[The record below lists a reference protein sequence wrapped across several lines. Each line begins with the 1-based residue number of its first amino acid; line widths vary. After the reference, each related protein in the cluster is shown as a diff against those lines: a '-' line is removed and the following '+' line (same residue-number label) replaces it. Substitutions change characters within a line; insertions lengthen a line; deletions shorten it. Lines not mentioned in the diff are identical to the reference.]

1 MDHAGRAVTVTS
13 PGVRRKFTLCSM
25 DGLEW
30 PRPLTGRPDA
40 AAAVLLPS
48 SSPLG
53 NSTMPGMPSR
63 KSADAPAPTGFLGPD
78 RNWHL
83 GAGLMTAATAVAFTI
98 WAFTHT
104 GTDINVLLLILA
116 IAFGLF
122 MAFNI
127 GGNDV
132 ANSFGTSVGAG
143 TLTMKQALVVA
154 AVFEVSG
161 AVLAGGS
168 VTETVRSGIVDIEA
182 MDVDPFSFA
191 YIMMAAL
198 LGAAVW
204 LLLATR
210 MGWPVS
216 TTHAIIGGIVG
227 AAVTTGVVTGSGGF
241 EMVQWGEIGQ
251 IAISWVLSPLLGGVA
266 AYLLFGLIKRHILTP
281 AARAIVLGS
290 RGFDDA
296 EDDEDDGD
304 EDGTGRHVPGYERV
318 TELQQSAFAESAAL
332 DLTPGSPGAE
342 LAEQASHLSKKERKA
357 ARKVERRAA
366 YHALEK
372 RVPPL
377 AAVGAVLLAAMLV
390 FKGLDNTGLTIST
403 GGGVLMLI
411 MLAIGVWIATTVFAR
426 ALKKQSISRA
436 TFIMFSWMQVFT
448 ACAFAFS
455 HGANDI
461 ANAVGPFAAVLEVLR
476 TGAISSEAAV
486 PTAVLAAFGVA
497 LISGLWFVGR
507 KVIHTVGTGLTAM
520 HPSSG
525 FAAELA
531 AATIVLLASVLG
543 LPVSSTHIL
552 IGAVLGVGIVNH
564 AANWKLMRPIF
575 LAWIITLP
583 AAASIG
589 AVVVLVLRAMF

>member
-1 MDHAGRAVTVTS
+1 M
-13 PGVRRKFTLCSM
+13 PGTPAQKT
-25 DGLEW
+25 
-30 PRPLTGRPDA
+30 PDA
-40 AAAVLLPS
+40 PI
-48 SSPLG
+48 
-53 NSTMPGMPSR
+53 
-63 KSADAPAPTGFLGPD
+63 SAGFLGPD

-98 WAFTHT
+98 WAFART
-104 GTDINVLLLILA
+104 GTDVNAFLLILA

-168 VTETVRSGIVDIEA
+168 VTETVRSGIVDIGA
-182 MDVDPFSFA
+182 MDMDPLSFA
-191 YIMMAAL
+191 FIMMAAL

-227 AAVTTGVVTGSGGF
+227 AAVTTGIVTGTDGF

-251 IAISWVLSPLLGGVA
+251 IAISWVLSPLLGGIS
-266 AYLLFGLIKRHILTP
+266 AYLLFGAIKRHILAP
-281 AARAIVLGS
+281 ASRAIALGS
-290 RGFDDA
+290 RGFDDS
-296 EDDEDDGD
+296 EDDDEDDD
-304 EDGTGRHVPGYERV
+304 DAEDTEDGSHRHVSGFERV
-318 TELQQSAFAESAAL
+318 SELQQSAFAESAAL
-332 DLTPGSPGAE
+332 DLTPGGPGAE
-342 LAEQASHLSKKERKA
+342 LAEHASHLSKKERKA

-377 AAVGAVLLAAMLV
+377 AAGAAVLIAAMLV
-390 FKGLDNTGLTIST
+390 FKGLKNVGLDLSL
-403 GGGVLMLI
+403 GSGVLLLV
-411 MLAIGVWIATTVFAR
+411 MLALAVWMATTVFAR

-436 TFIMFSWMQVFT
+436 TFIMFSWLQVFT

-461 ANAVGPFAAVLEVLR
+461 ANAIGPFVAVLDVLR
-476 TGAISSEAAV
+476 TGTIAQEAAV
-486 PTAVLAAFGVA
+486 PTAALVAFGVA

-507 KVIHTVGTGLTAM
+507 KVIHTVGTGLTTM

-531 AATIVLLASVLG
+531 AATVVLLASVLG

-552 IGAVLGVGIVNH
+552 IGAVLGVGMVNH

-575 LAWIITLP
+575 LAWLITLP
-583 AAASIG
+583 AAAGIG
-589 AVVVLVLRAMF
+589 AVVVLILRAVF

>member
-1 MDHAGRAVTVTS
+1 MSRTNLQTPTDPPVT
-13 PGVRRKFTLCSM
+13 
-25 DGLEW
+25 
-30 PRPLTGRPDA
+30 
-40 AAAVLLPS
+40 
-48 SSPLG
+48 
-53 NSTMPGMPSR
+53 
-63 KSADAPAPTGFLGPD
+63 TGFLGAD

-83 GAGLMTAATAVAFTI
+83 GAGLMTAATVVAFTI
-98 WAFTHT
+98 WSFSHA
-104 GTDINVLLLILA
+104 GGDVNALLLILA

-143 TLTMKQALVVA
+143 TLTMKQALLVA

-168 VTETVRSGIVDIEA
+168 VTETVRSGIVDIDGMH
-182 MDVDPFSFA
+182 MDPQSFA
-191 YIMMAAL
+191 YIMMSAL

-204 LLLATR
+204 LLLATK

-227 AAVTTGVVTGSGGF
+227 AAVTTGIVTGTGGF
-241 EMVQWGEIGQ
+241 AMVQWSEIGA
-251 IAISWVLSPLLGGVA
+251 IATSWILSPLLGGVTA
-266 AYLLFGLIKRHILTP
+266 FLLFGAIKRHILAP
-281 AARAIVLGS
+281 ASRAIALGS

-296 EDDEDDGD
+296 EDDDDEDDDDD
-304 EDGTGRHVPGYERV
+304 EEENRHVPGYERV

-332 DLTPGSPGAE
+332 DLTPGGPGAE
-342 LAEQASHLSKKERKA
+342 LAEHAATLTKKERKA
-357 ARKVERRAA
+357 ARKIERKAA

-377 AAVGAVLLAAMLV
+377 AAGAAVVIAAMLV
-390 FKGLDNTGLTIST
+390 FKGLKNVGFEVTI
-403 GGGVLMLI
+403 GGGLLLLMMI
-411 MLAIGVWIATTVFAR
+411 ALAVWMAVTVFAR

-448 ACAFAFS
+448 ASAFAFS

-461 ANAVGPFAAVLEVLR
+461 ANAVGPFAAVLDVVR
-476 TGAISSEAAV
+476 TGAISEEAAV
-486 PTAVLAAFGVA
+486 PTAVLVAFGIA
-497 LISGLWFVGR
+497 LVSGLWFVGR
-507 KVIHTVGTGLTAM
+507 RVIATVGTGLTTM

-531 AATIVLLASVLG
+531 AAAVVLLASVLG

-552 IGAVLGVGIVNH
+552 IGAVLGVGIVNR
-564 AANWKLMRPIF
+564 AANWKLMRPIA

-589 AVVVLVLRAMF
+589 AIVVLVLRAAF

>member
-1 MDHAGRAVTVTS
+1 MSHDV
-13 PGVRRKFTLCSM
+13 
-25 DGLEW
+25 LE
-30 PRPLTGRPDA
+30 PKRQ
-40 AAAVLLPS
+40 
-48 SSPLG
+48 
-53 NSTMPGMPSR
+53 
-63 KSADAPAPTGFLGPD
+63 FLGPD

-83 GAGLMTAATAVAFTI
+83 AFGVLTLGTLI
-98 WAFTHT
+98 LCIYWALGYT
-104 GTDINVLLLILA
+104 GTGSWGILITT
-116 IAFGLF
+116 IVVGLF

-168 VTETVRSGIVDIEA
+168 VTETVRSGIVDLDQ
-182 MDVDPFSFA
+182 MQVDAPAFT
-191 YIMMAAL
+191 YIMMSAL

-227 AAVTTGVVTGSGGF
+227 AAVTTGLVTGTGGLA
-241 EMVQWGEIGQ
+241 MVQWGEIGQ
-251 IAISWVLSPLLGGVA
+251 IAISWVLSPVLGGIA
-266 AYLLFGLIKRHILTP
+266 AFLLFGAIKRRILAP
-281 AARAIVLGS
+281 AARAIALGS
-290 RGFDDA
+290 RGFDDG
-296 EDDEDDGD
+296 DDEDDAD
-304 EDGTGRHVPGYERV
+304 DPEQSRHVPGYERL
-318 TELQQSAFAESAAL
+318 TELQQTAFAESAEL
-332 DLTPGSPGAE
+332 DRSPGSPGAE
-342 LAEQASHLSKKERKA
+342 LVERAEQLTKKQRKA
-357 ARKVERRAA
+357 ARNVERKAA

-377 AAVGAVLLAAMLV
+377 AAGAAVVIASMLMFKGLKNVGLDITPWGGAVLL
-390 FKGLDNTGLTIST
+390 T
-403 GGGVLMLI
+403 
-411 MLAIGVWIATTVFAR
+411 MLAVAVWIGTRVFAR
-426 ALKKQSISRA
+426 ALRTQTISQA
-436 TFIMFSWMQVFT
+436 TFIMFSWLQVFT

-461 ANAVGPFAAVLEVLR
+461 ANAVGPFAAVLDVLR
-476 TGAISSEAAV
+476 TGTVSQEAAV
-486 PTAVLAAFGVA
+486 PMAVLVAFGIA
-497 LISGLWFVGR
+497 LVSGLWFVGR
-507 KVIHTVGTGLTAM
+507 KVIQTVGSGLTTM

-531 AATIVLLASVLG
+531 AAATVLLASVLG

-552 IGAVLGVGIVNH
+552 IGAVLGVGIVNR

-583 AAASIG
+583 AAAGIG
-589 AVVVLVLRAMF
+589 AVAVLVMRAIF

>member
-1 MDHAGRAVTVTS
+1 MARTS
-13 PGVRRKFTLCSM
+13 AQ
-25 DGLEW
+25 D
-30 PRPLTGRPDA
+30 
-40 AAAVLLPS
+40 
-48 SSPLG
+48 
-53 NSTMPGMPSR
+53 ST
-63 KSADAPAPTGFLGPD
+63 DAPVTQGFLGPD
-78 RNWHL
+78 RSWHV
-83 GAGLMTAATAVAFTI
+83 GAGLLTLATVVAFTI

-104 GTDINVLLLILA
+104 GTDVNAFLLILA

-168 VTETVRSGIVDIEA
+168 VTETVRSGIVDLEG
-182 MDVDPFSFA
+182 MSLDPLAFA
-191 YIMMAAL
+191 LIMMSAL

-227 AAVTTGVVTGSGGF
+227 AAVTTGLVTGTGGF
-241 EMVQWGEIGQ
+241 AMVQWGEIGK
-251 IAISWVLSPLLGGVA
+251 IAVSWILSPLLGGIA
-266 AYLLFGLIKRHILTP
+266 SFLLFGAIKRRILAP
-281 AARAIVLGS
+281 AARAIALGS
-290 RGFDDA
+290 RGYDDA
-296 EDDEDDGD
+296 EDDDDDDEEDDAD
-304 EDGTGRHVPGYERV
+304 ESWQRHVPASERM

-332 DLTPGSPGAE
+332 DLTPGGPGAE
-342 LAEQASHLSKKERKA
+342 LIEASADLTKKERKA
-357 ARKVERRAA
+357 ARKVERKAA

-377 AAVGAVLLAAMLV
+377 AAGAAMLLAAMLV
-390 FKGLDNTGLTIST
+390 FKGLDNVGLNISV
-403 GGGVLMLI
+403 GGGVLMLV
-411 MLAIGVWIATTVFAR
+411 MLALGVWMATTIFAR

-461 ANAVGPFAAVLEVLR
+461 ANAIGPFVAVLDVLK
-476 TGAISSEAAV
+476 TGQIGAEAAV
-486 PTAVLAAFGVA
+486 PTAALIAFGVA
-497 LISGLWFVGR
+497 LVSGLWFVGR

-564 AANWKLMRPIF
+564 AANWRLMRPIF

-583 AAASIG
+583 AAAGIG
-589 AVVVLVLRAMF
+589 AAGVLVLRAIF

>member
-1 MDHAGRAVTVTS
+1 
-13 PGVRRKFTLCSM
+13 
-25 DGLEW
+25 
-30 PRPLTGRPDA
+30 
-40 AAAVLLPS
+40 
-48 SSPLG
+48 
-53 NSTMPGMPSR
+53 MPGMPPQ
-63 KSADAPAPTGFLGPD
+63 KTADAPVSTGGLGPD

-83 GAGLMTAATAVAFTI
+83 GAGLMTLATVVAFTI
-98 WAFTHT
+98 WAFAHT
-104 GTDINVLLLILA
+104 GSGANAFLLILA
-116 IAFGLF
+116 VAFGLF

-161 AVLAGGS
+161 AVLAGSS
-168 VTETVRSGIVDIEA
+168 VTETVRSGIVDIDA
-182 MDVDPFSFA
+182 MHVDPLSFA
-191 YIMMAAL
+191 LIMMAAL
-198 LGAAVW
+198 LGAAIW

-227 AAVTTGVVTGSGGF
+227 AALTTGAITGTGSLG
-241 EMVQWGEIGQ
+241 MVQWSEIGQ
-251 IAISWVLSPLLGGVA
+251 IAISWVLSPLLGGLA
-266 AYLLFGLIKRHILTP
+266 AYLLFGAIKRHILAP
-281 AARAIVLGS
+281 SARAIALGS

-296 EDDEDDGD
+296 EDEDDDDEDED
-304 EDGTGRHVPGYERV
+304 EDEDSTRHVAGYERV
-318 TELQQSAFAESAAL
+318 SELQQAAFAESAAL
-332 DLTPGSPGAE
+332 DLTPGGPGAE

-357 ARKVERRAA
+357 ARKVERKAA

-377 AAVGAVLLAAMLV
+377 AAGAAVLLAAMLV
-390 FKGLDNTGLTIST
+390 FKGLKNVGLDISV
-403 GGGVLMLI
+403 GSGILLLV
-411 MLAIGVWIATTVFAR
+411 MLALSVWMATTVFAR

-461 ANAVGPFAAVLEVLR
+461 ANAVGPFAAVLDVLR
-476 TGAISSEAAV
+476 TGVISSEAAV
-486 PTAVLAAFGVA
+486 PTAVLVAFGVA
-497 LISGLWFVGR
+497 LVSGLWFVGR
-507 KVIHTVGTGLTAM
+507 KVIHTVGTGLTTM

-531 AATIVLLASVLG
+531 AATVVLLASVLG

-552 IGAVLGVGIVNH
+552 IGAVLGVGMVNH

-583 AAASIG
+583 AAAGIG
-589 AVVVLVLRAMF
+589 AVVVLVLRAIF

>member
-1 MDHAGRAVTVTS
+1 MARTS
-13 PGVRRKFTLCSM
+13 AQ
-25 DGLEW
+25 D
-30 PRPLTGRPDA
+30 
-40 AAAVLLPS
+40 
-48 SSPLG
+48 
-53 NSTMPGMPSR
+53 ST
-63 KSADAPAPTGFLGPD
+63 DAPVTQGFLGPD
-78 RNWHL
+78 RSWHL
-83 GAGLMTAATAVAFTI
+83 GAGLMTLATVVAFTI

-104 GTDINVLLLILA
+104 GTDVNAFLLILA

-127 GGNDV
+127 GGNDA

-168 VTETVRSGIVDIEA
+168 VTETVRSGIVDLGGMAI
-182 MDVDPFSFA
+182 DPLAFA
-191 YIMMAAL
+191 LIMMSAL

-227 AAVTTGVVTGSGGF
+227 AAVTTGLVTGTGGF
-241 EMVQWGEIGQ
+241 AMVQWGEIGK
-251 IAISWVLSPLLGGVA
+251 IAVSWILSPLLGGIA
-266 AYLLFGLIKRHILTP
+266 SFLLFGAIKRRILAP
-281 AARAIVLGS
+281 AARAIALGS
-290 RGFDDA
+290 RGYDDA
-296 EDDEDDGD
+296 EDDDDDDDDDEEDDAD
-304 EDGTGRHVPGYERV
+304 ESWQRHVPASERM

-332 DLTPGSPGAE
+332 DLTPGGPGAE
-342 LAEQASHLSKKERKA
+342 LIEASADLTKKERKA
-357 ARKVERRAA
+357 ARKVERKAA

-377 AAVGAVLLAAMLV
+377 AAGAAMLLAAMLV
-390 FKGLDNTGLTIST
+390 FKGLDNVGLNISV
-403 GGGVLMLI
+403 GGGVLMLV
-411 MLAIGVWIATTVFAR
+411 MLALGVWMATTIFAR

-461 ANAVGPFAAVLEVLR
+461 ANAIGPFVAVLDVLK
-476 TGAISSEAAV
+476 TGQIGAEAAV
-486 PTAVLAAFGVA
+486 PTAALIAFGIA
-497 LISGLWFVGR
+497 LVSGLWFVGR

-564 AANWKLMRPIF
+564 AANWRLMRPIF

-583 AAASIG
+583 AAAGIG
-589 AVVVLVLRAMF
+589 AAVVLVLRAMF

>member
-1 MDHAGRAVTVTS
+1 MPRTTVQHPADPPVT
-13 PGVRRKFTLCSM
+13 
-25 DGLEW
+25 
-30 PRPLTGRPDA
+30 A
-40 AAAVLLPS
+40 
-48 SSPLG
+48 
-53 NSTMPGMPSR
+53 
-63 KSADAPAPTGFLGPD
+63 GFLGPD

-83 GAGLMTAATAVAFTI
+83 GAGAVTVVTVVSFALWSFL
-98 WAFTHT
+98 HT
-104 GTDINVLLLILA
+104 GPGVNPILLVLA
-116 IAFGLF
+116 ILFGLF

-143 TLTMKQALVVA
+143 TLTMKQALMVA

-168 VTETVRSGIVDIEA
+168 VTETVRSGIVDIDSMH
-182 MDVDPFSFA
+182 MDPQSFA
-191 YIMMAAL
+191 YIMMSAL

-204 LLLATR
+204 LLLATK

-227 AAVTTGVVTGSGGF
+227 AAVTTGLVTGTGGL

-251 IAISWVLSPLLGGVA
+251 IAISWVLSPLLGGISA
-266 AYLLFGLIKRHILTP
+266 FLLFGAIKRHILAP
-281 AARAIVLGS
+281 AARAIALGS
-290 RGFDDA
+290 HGFDDA
-296 EDDEDDGD
+296 EDEDDDDDDDD
-304 EDGTGRHVPGYERV
+304 EDGELTAEDRSHMAASERV
-318 TELQQSAFAESAAL
+318 SELQQAAFAESATL
-332 DLTPGSPGAE
+332 DLSPGSPGAQ
-342 LAEQASHLSKKERKA
+342 LAEFAAGLSKKKRKA
-357 ARKVERRAA
+357 ARKLERRAA

-377 AAVGAVLLAAMLV
+377 AAGAAMVIAAMLV
-390 FKGLDNTGLTIST
+390 FKGLKNVGLDLSI
-403 GGGVLMLI
+403 GGGILL
-411 MLAIGVWIATTVFAR
+411 LAMVGMAVWMAVTVFAR
-426 ALKKQSISRA
+426 SLKKQSISRA

-448 ACAFAFS
+448 ASAFAFS

-461 ANAVGPFAAVLEVLR
+461 ANAVGPFAAVLDVLS
-476 TGAISSEAAV
+476 TGEISAEAAV
-486 PTAVLAAFGVA
+486 PTAVLIAFGIA

-507 KVIHTVGTGLTAM
+507 KVIATVGTGLTSM

-531 AATIVLLASVLG
+531 AAAVVMLASVLG

-552 IGAVLGVGIVNH
+552 IGAVLGVGIVNR
-564 AANWKLMRPIF
+564 AANWKLMRPIA

-583 AAASIG
+583 AAAGIG
-589 AVVVLVLRAMF
+589 AVVVLILRALF

>member
-1 MDHAGRAVTVTS
+1 
-13 PGVRRKFTLCSM
+13 
-25 DGLEW
+25 
-30 PRPLTGRPDA
+30 
-40 AAAVLLPS
+40 
-48 SSPLG
+48 
-53 NSTMPGMPSR
+53 MPGTPAQ
-63 KSADAPAPTGFLGPD
+63 KTTDAPVSEGFLGPD

-83 GAGLMTAATAVAFTI
+83 GAGLMTVATAVAFTI
-98 WAFTHT
+98 WAFAHT
-104 GTDINVLLLILA
+104 GTNVNAFLLILA

-161 AVLAGGS
+161 AILAGSS
-168 VTETVRSGIVDIEA
+168 VTETVRSGIVDIDGMH
-182 MDVDPFSFA
+182 MDPRSFA
-191 YIMMAAL
+191 FIMMAAL
-198 LGAAVW
+198 LGGAVW

-216 TTHAIIGGIVG
+216 TTHSIIGGIVG
-227 AAVTTGVVTGSGGF
+227 AAVTTGIVTGTGGF

-251 IAISWVLSPLLGGVA
+251 IAVSWVLSPLLGGVT
-266 AYLLFGLIKRHILTP
+266 AYILFGAIKRHILAP
-281 AARAIVLGS
+281 AARAIALGS

-296 EDDEDDGD
+296 EDEDDAEDDDED
-304 EDGTGRHVPGYERV
+304 EDGHSRHVSGFERV
-318 TELQQSAFAESAAL
+318 SELQQSAFAESEAL
-332 DLTPGSPGAE
+332 DLTPGGPGAE
-342 LAEQASHLSKKERKA
+342 LAEHASRLTKKQRKA
-357 ARKVERRAA
+357 ARKIERRAA

-377 AAVGAVLLAAMLV
+377 AAGASMLIAGMLV
-390 FKGLDNTGLTIST
+390 FKGLKNVGLDLSL
-403 GGGVLMLI
+403 GSGVLLLV
-411 MLAIGVWIATTVFAR
+411 MLAVGVWMATTVFAR
-426 ALKKQSISRA
+426 ALKKQSISQA

-461 ANAVGPFAAVLEVLR
+461 ANAIGPFAAVLDVLS
-476 TGAISSEAAV
+476 TGEISSEATV
-486 PTAVLAAFGVA
+486 PIAALVAFGVA
-497 LISGLWFVGR
+497 LVSGLWFVGR
-507 KVIHTVGTGLTAM
+507 KVIHTVGTGLTSM

-531 AATIVLLASVLG
+531 ASAVVLLASVFG

-552 IGAVLGVGIVNH
+552 IGAVLGVGMVNH

-583 AAASIG
+583 GAASIG
-589 AVVVLVLRAMF
+589 AVVVLILRAMF

>member
-1 MDHAGRAVTVTS
+1 MARTS
-13 PGVRRKFTLCSM
+13 AQ
-25 DGLEW
+25 D
-30 PRPLTGRPDA
+30 
-40 AAAVLLPS
+40 
-48 SSPLG
+48 
-53 NSTMPGMPSR
+53 ST
-63 KSADAPAPTGFLGPD
+63 DAPVTQGFLGPD
-78 RNWHL
+78 RNWHV
-83 GAGLMTAATAVAFTI
+83 GAGLMTLATVVAFTI

-104 GTDINVLLLILA
+104 GTDVNTFLLILA

-168 VTETVRSGIVDIEA
+168 VTETVRSGIVDLEGMAI
-182 MDVDPFSFA
+182 DPLAFA
-191 YIMMAAL
+191 LIMMSAL

-227 AAVTTGVVTGSGGF
+227 AAVTTGLVTGTGGF
-241 EMVQWGEIGQ
+241 AMVQWGEIGK
-251 IAISWVLSPLLGGVA
+251 IAVSWILSPLLGGIA
-266 AYLLFGLIKRHILTP
+266 SFLLFGAIKRRILAP
-281 AARAIVLGS
+281 AARAIALGS
-290 RGFDDA
+290 RGYDDA
-296 EDDEDDGD
+296 EDDEDDDD
-304 EDGTGRHVPGYERV
+304 EEDDADESWQRHVPASERM

-332 DLTPGSPGAE
+332 DLTPGGPGAE
-342 LAEQASHLSKKERKA
+342 LIEASADLTKKERKA
-357 ARKVERRAA
+357 ARKVERKAA

-377 AAVGAVLLAAMLV
+377 AAGAAMLLAAMLV
-390 FKGLDNTGLTIST
+390 FKGLDNVGLNISV
-403 GGGVLMLI
+403 GGGVLMLV
-411 MLAIGVWIATTVFAR
+411 MLALGVWMATTIFAR

-461 ANAVGPFAAVLEVLR
+461 ANAIGPFVAVLDVLK
-476 TGAISSEAAV
+476 TGQIGAEAAV
-486 PTAVLAAFGVA
+486 PTAALIAFGVA
-497 LISGLWFVGR
+497 LVSGLWFVGR

-564 AANWKLMRPIF
+564 AANWRLMRPIF

-583 AAASIG
+583 AAAGIG
-589 AVVVLVLRAMF
+589 AAVVLLLRAMF

>member
-1 MDHAGRAVTVTS
+1 MMTLATV
-13 PGVRRKFTLCSM
+13 
-25 DGLEW
+25 
-30 PRPLTGRPDA
+30 
-40 AAAVLLPS
+40 
-48 SSPLG
+48 
-53 NSTMPGMPSR
+53 
-63 KSADAPAPTGFLGPD
+63 
-78 RNWHL
+78 
-83 GAGLMTAATAVAFTI
+83 VAFSI
-98 WAFTHT
+98 WTFTHT
-104 GTDINVLLLILA
+104 GTGVNSFLLVIA

-168 VTETVRSGIVDIEA
+168 VTETVRSGIVDLGGTSI
-182 MDVDPFSFA
+182 DPMAFV

-198 LGAAVW
+198 AGAAFW

-227 AAVTTGVVTGSGGF
+227 AAVTTGFVTGTGGF
-241 EMVQWGEIGQ
+241 EMVQWSEIGK
-251 IAISWVLSPLLGGVA
+251 IAVSWILSPLLGGIS
-266 AYLLFGLIKRHILTP
+266 AYLLFGAIKRHILAP
-281 AARAIVLGS
+281 AARAIALGS
-290 RGFDDA
+290 RGYDDA
-296 EDDEDDGD
+296 EDDDDDDSDGDGD
-304 EDGTGRHVPGYERV
+304 ERGHVSSSERLG
-318 TELQQSAFAESAAL
+318 ELQQSAFAESAAL
-332 DLTPGSPGAE
+332 DLSPGSAGARFVE
-342 LAEQASHLSKKERKA
+342 STRSLDKKERKA

-377 AAVGAVLLAAMLV
+377 AAGAAVLLAAMLV
-390 FKGLDNTGLTIST
+390 FKGLDNVGLNISV
-403 GGGVLMLI
+403 GGGVLMLT
-411 MLAIGVWIATTVFAR
+411 MLALGVWMATTVFAR
-426 ALKKQSISRA
+426 ALKKQTISRA

-461 ANAVGPFAAVLEVLR
+461 ANAVGPFAAVLDVLR
-476 TGAISSEAAV
+476 TGTMSQEAAV
-486 PTAVLAAFGVA
+486 PTAVLIAFGIS

-531 AATIVLLASVLG
+531 AATVVLLASVLG

-552 IGAVLGVGIVNH
+552 IGAVLGVGVVNH

-583 AAASIG
+583 AAAGIG
-589 AVVVLVLRAMF
+589 AVMVLLLRALF

>member
-1 MDHAGRAVTVTS
+1 
-13 PGVRRKFTLCSM
+13 
-25 DGLEW
+25 
-30 PRPLTGRPDA
+30 
-40 AAAVLLPS
+40 
-48 SSPLG
+48 
-53 NSTMPGMPSR
+53 MPGSR
-63 KSADAPAPTGFLGPD
+63 TQTTPAAPIRAGLHGPD
-78 RNWHL
+78 RSWHL
-83 GAGLMTAATAVAFTI
+83 GAGLMTVVMAVTFTI
-98 WAFTHT
+98 WAFSHT
-104 GTDINVLLLILA
+104 GTDTSIALMLLA

-168 VTETVRSGIVDIEA
+168 VTETVRKGIVDLDGVAVDA
-182 MDVDPFSFA
+182 MSFA

-227 AAVTTGVVTGSGGF
+227 AAVTTGFATGSGGF
-241 EMVQWGEIGQ
+241 EIVHWGEIGK
-251 IAISWVLSPLLGGVA
+251 IAISWILSPLLGGIT
-266 AYLLFGLIKRHILTP
+266 AYLVFRLIKQHILAP
-281 AARAIVLGS
+281 AARAIALGS

-296 EDDEDDGD
+296 EDDEDDDDAEDAEDPD
-304 EDGTGRHVPGYERV
+304 EQNRHVAGYERV

-332 DLTPGSPGAE
+332 DLTPGTPGAE
-342 LAEQASHLSKKERKA
+342 LAEQAAHLSKKERKA
-357 ARKVERRAA
+357 ARKVERKAA

-377 AAVGAVLLAAMLV
+377 AALASVLLAAMLV
-390 FKGLDNTGLTIST
+390 FKGLGNTGITFSL
-403 GGGVLMLI
+403 GGGVLLLT
-411 MLAIGVWIATTVFAR
+411 MLALAVWMATTVFAR

-436 TFIMFSWMQVFT
+436 TFLMFSWMQVFT

-461 ANAVGPFAAVLEVLR
+461 ANAVGPFAAVLDVLR
-476 TGAISSEAAV
+476 TGVVSEEAAV
-486 PTAVLAAFGVA
+486 PTAVLVAFGIA
-497 LISGLWFVGR
+497 LVSGLWFVGR
-507 KVIHTVGTGLTAM
+507 KVIHTVGTGLTSM

-531 AATIVLLASVLG
+531 AAAIVLLASVLG

-552 IGAVLGVGIVNH
+552 IGAVLGVGIVNR
-564 AANWKLMRPIF
+564 AANWRLMRPIF

-583 AAASIG
+583 AAAGIG
-589 AVVVLVLRAMF
+589 AVVVLVLRALF

>member
-1 MDHAGRAVTVTS
+1 MARTS
-13 PGVRRKFTLCSM
+13 AQ
-25 DGLEW
+25 D
-30 PRPLTGRPDA
+30 
-40 AAAVLLPS
+40 
-48 SSPLG
+48 
-53 NSTMPGMPSR
+53 ST
-63 KSADAPAPTGFLGPD
+63 DAPVTQGFLGPD
-78 RNWHL
+78 RNWHV
-83 GAGLMTAATAVAFTI
+83 GAGLMTLATVVAFTI

-104 GTDINVLLLILA
+104 GTDVNAFLLILA

-168 VTETVRSGIVDIEA
+168 VTETVRSGIVDLEGVAI
-182 MDVDPFSFA
+182 DPPAFA
-191 YIMMAAL
+191 LIMMSAL

-227 AAVTTGVVTGSGGF
+227 AAVTTGLVTGTGGF
-241 EMVQWGEIGQ
+241 AMVHWGEIGK
-251 IAISWVLSPLLGGVA
+251 IAVSWILSPLLGGIA
-266 AYLLFGLIKRHILTP
+266 SFLLFGAIKRRILAP
-281 AARAIVLGS
+281 AARAIALGS
-290 RGFDDA
+290 RGYDDA
-296 EDDEDDGD
+296 EDDDDVDDDDEEDDAD
-304 EDGTGRHVPGYERV
+304 ESWQRHVPASERM

-332 DLTPGSPGAE
+332 DLTPGGPGAE
-342 LAEQASHLSKKERKA
+342 LIEASADLTKKERKA
-357 ARKVERRAA
+357 ARKVERKAA
-366 YHALEK
+366 YNALEK

-377 AAVGAVLLAAMLV
+377 AAGAAMVLAAMLV
-390 FKGLDNTGLTIST
+390 FKGLDNVGLNISV
-403 GGGVLMLI
+403 GGGVLMLV
-411 MLAIGVWIATTVFAR
+411 MLALGVWMATTIFAR

-461 ANAVGPFAAVLEVLR
+461 ANAIGPFVAVLDVLK
-476 TGAISSEAAV
+476 TGQIGAEAAV
-486 PTAVLAAFGVA
+486 PTAALIAFGVA
-497 LISGLWFVGR
+497 LVSGLWFVGR

-564 AANWKLMRPIF
+564 AANWRLMRPIF

-583 AAASIG
+583 AAAGIG
-589 AVVVLVLRAMF
+589 AAGVLVLRAIF

>member
-1 MDHAGRAVTVTS
+1 MARTS
-13 PGVRRKFTLCSM
+13 AQ
-25 DGLEW
+25 D
-30 PRPLTGRPDA
+30 
-40 AAAVLLPS
+40 
-48 SSPLG
+48 
-53 NSTMPGMPSR
+53 ST
-63 KSADAPAPTGFLGPD
+63 DAPVTKGFLGPD
-78 RNWHL
+78 RNWHV
-83 GAGLMTAATAVAFTI
+83 GAGLMTLATVVAFTI

-104 GTDINVLLLILA
+104 GTDVNAFLLILA

-168 VTETVRSGIVDIEA
+168 VTETVRSGIVDLEGMSIEPLA
-182 MDVDPFSFA
+182 FA
-191 YIMMAAL
+191 LIMMSAL

-227 AAVTTGVVTGSGGF
+227 AAVTTGLVTGTGGF
-241 EMVQWGEIGQ
+241 AMVQWGEIGK
-251 IAISWVLSPLLGGVA
+251 IAVSWILSPLLGGIA
-266 AYLLFGLIKRHILTP
+266 SFLLFGAIKRRILAP
-281 AARAIVLGS
+281 AARAIALGS
-290 RGFDDA
+290 RGYDDA
-296 EDDEDDGD
+296 EDDEDDDAED
-304 EDGTGRHVPGYERV
+304 EDDAEQRHVPASERMA
-318 TELQQSAFAESAAL
+318 ELQQSAFAESAAL
-332 DLTPGSPGAE
+332 DLTPGGPGAE
-342 LAEQASHLSKKERKA
+342 LVEASADLTKKERKA
-357 ARKVERRAA
+357 ARKVERKAA

-377 AAVGAVLLAAMLV
+377 AAGAAVLLAAMLV
-390 FKGLDNTGLTIST
+390 FKGLDNVGLNISV
-403 GGGVLMLI
+403 GGGVLMLV
-411 MLAIGVWIATTVFAR
+411 MLALGVWMATTIFAR

-461 ANAVGPFAAVLEVLR
+461 ANAIGPFVAVLDVLK
-476 TGAISSEAAV
+476 TGQIGAEAAV
-486 PTAVLAAFGVA
+486 PTAALIAFGIA
-497 LISGLWFVGR
+497 LVSGLWFVGR

-564 AANWKLMRPIF
+564 AANWRLMRPIF

-583 AAASIG
+583 AAAGIG

>member
-1 MDHAGRAVTVTS
+1 MARTS
-13 PGVRRKFTLCSM
+13 AQ
-25 DGLEW
+25 D
-30 PRPLTGRPDA
+30 
-40 AAAVLLPS
+40 
-48 SSPLG
+48 
-53 NSTMPGMPSR
+53 ST
-63 KSADAPAPTGFLGPD
+63 DAPVTQGFLGPD
-78 RNWHL
+78 RSWHV
-83 GAGLMTAATAVAFTI
+83 GAGLLTIATVVAFTI

-104 GTDINVLLLILA
+104 GTDVSAFLLILA

-168 VTETVRSGIVDIEA
+168 VTETVRSGIVDLEG
-182 MDVDPFSFA
+182 MSLDPLAFA
-191 YIMMAAL
+191 LIMMSAL

-227 AAVTTGVVTGSGGF
+227 AAVTTGLVTGTGGF
-241 EMVQWGEIGQ
+241 AMVQWGEIGK
-251 IAISWVLSPLLGGVA
+251 IAVSWILSPLLGGIA
-266 AYLLFGLIKRHILTP
+266 SFLLFGAIKRRILAP
-281 AARAIVLGS
+281 AARAIALGS
-290 RGFDDA
+290 RGYDDA
-296 EDDEDDGD
+296 EDDDDDDEEDDAD
-304 EDGTGRHVPGYERV
+304 ESWQRHVPASERM

-332 DLTPGSPGAE
+332 DLTPGGPGAE
-342 LAEQASHLSKKERKA
+342 LIEASADLTKKERKA
-357 ARKVERRAA
+357 ARKVERKAA

-377 AAVGAVLLAAMLV
+377 AAGAAMLLAAMLV
-390 FKGLDNTGLTIST
+390 FKGLDNVGLNISV
-403 GGGVLMLI
+403 GGGVLMLV
-411 MLAIGVWIATTVFAR
+411 MLALGVWMATTIFAR

-461 ANAVGPFAAVLEVLR
+461 ANAIGPFVAVLDVLK
-476 TGAISSEAAV
+476 TGQIGAEAAV
-486 PTAVLAAFGVA
+486 PTAALIAFGVA
-497 LISGLWFVGR
+497 LVSGLWFVGR

-564 AANWKLMRPIF
+564 AANWRLMRPIF

-583 AAASIG
+583 AAAGIG
-589 AVVVLVLRAMF
+589 AAGVLVLRAIF

>member
-1 MDHAGRAVTVTS
+1 
-13 PGVRRKFTLCSM
+13 
-25 DGLEW
+25 
-30 PRPLTGRPDA
+30 
-40 AAAVLLPS
+40 
-48 SSPLG
+48 
-53 NSTMPGMPSR
+53 MPGTPAQ
-63 KSADAPAPTGFLGPD
+63 KTTDAPPSTGFLGPD

-83 GAGLMTAATAVAFTI
+83 GAGLMTAATVVAFTI
-98 WAFTHT
+98 WAFAHT
-104 GTDINVLLLILA
+104 GTGTNAFLLILA
-116 IAFGLF
+116 VAFGLF

-168 VTETVRSGIVDIEA
+168 VTETVRSGIVDISA
-182 MDVDPFSFA
+182 MHMDPLSFA
-191 YIMMAAL
+191 FIMMAAL

-227 AAVTTGVVTGSGGF
+227 AAVTTGIVTGTGGF
-241 EMVQWGEIGQ
+241 EMVQWSEIGK
-251 IAISWVLSPLLGGVA
+251 IAISWILSPLLGGVS
-266 AYLLFGLIKRHILTP
+266 AYLLFGAIKRHILAP
-281 AARAIVLGS
+281 AARAIALGS

-296 EDDEDDGD
+296 EDDDEDDDD
-304 EDGTGRHVPGYERV
+304 EDDEDSEDGPSRHVPGYERV
-318 TELQQSAFAESAAL
+318 SELQQSAFAESAAL
-332 DLTPGSPGAE
+332 DLTPGGPGAE
-342 LAEQASHLSKKERKA
+342 LAEHASHLSKKERKA

-377 AAVGAVLLAAMLV
+377 AAAAAVLLAAMLV
-390 FKGLDNTGLTIST
+390 FKGLKNVGLDISA
-403 GGGVLMLI
+403 GSGVLLLV
-411 MLAIGVWIATTVFAR
+411 MLALGVWMATTVFAR

-461 ANAVGPFAAVLEVLR
+461 ANAIGPFVAVLDVLR
-476 TGAISSEAAV
+476 TGVISQEAAV
-486 PTAVLAAFGVA
+486 PTAALIAFGIA
-497 LISGLWFVGR
+497 LVSGLWFVGR

-531 AATIVLLASVLG
+531 AATVVLLASVLG

-552 IGAVLGVGIVNH
+552 IGAVLGVGMVNH

-583 AAASIG
+583 AAAGIG
-589 AVVVLVLRAMF
+589 AVVVLLLRAIF